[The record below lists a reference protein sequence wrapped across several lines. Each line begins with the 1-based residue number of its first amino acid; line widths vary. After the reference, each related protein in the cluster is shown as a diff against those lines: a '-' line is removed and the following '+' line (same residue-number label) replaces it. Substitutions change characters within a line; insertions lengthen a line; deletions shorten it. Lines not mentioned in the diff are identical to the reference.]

1 MPRKDA
7 EEMSEQCEPKSSTG
21 ILHPAGPL
29 LQIEQSIRSEIAA
42 ISPFV
47 DKLMVFIK
55 KCQCVPGNEIE
66 VEISLR
72 EALANGVV
80 HGNHEDPGKRVY
92 VECRCVPNEEVS
104 IVVRDEGAGFNSTEL
119 PDPTAAEQLQSMHG
133 RGIYL
138 MKTLMDEV
146 HFERGGTSVHMR
158 KNCAKT
164 DHIGRRL
171 L

>member
-1 MPRKDA
+1 
-7 EEMSEQCEPKSSTG
+7 MSEQWEPKSSTG

-55 KCQCVPGNEIE
+55 KCQCVPGNEID

-72 EALANGVV
+72 EALANGIV
-80 HGNHEDPGKRVY
+80 HGNHEDPRKHVY
-92 VECRCVPNEEVS
+92 VNCYCVPNEEVS
-104 IVVRDEGAGFNSTEL
+104 IVVRDEGAGFSSIEL
-119 PDPTAAEQLQSMHG
+119 PNPTAAKQLQLTHG

-146 HFERGGTSVHMR
+146 HFERGGTAVHMR

>member
-1 MPRKDA
+1 
-7 EEMSEQCEPKSSTG
+7 MSEQREPKSWTG
-21 ILHPAGPL
+21 MSHSAGTL
-29 LQIEQSIRSEIAA
+29 LQIEQSIRSEISA

-55 KCQCVPGNEIE
+55 ECQCVPGDEID

-72 EALANGVV
+72 EALANSIV
-80 HGNHEDPGKRVY
+80 HGNHGDPGKHVY
-92 VECRCVPNEEVS
+92 VDCRCLPNEEVS
-104 IVVRDEGAGFNSTEL
+104 IVVRDEGTGFSSTEL
-119 PDPTAAEQLQSMHG
+119 PDPAAAEQLQSTHG

-146 HFERGGTSVHMR
+146 HFERGGTVVHML
-158 KNCAKT
+158 KKCANA
-164 DHIGRRL
+164 DRLGRRL

>member
-1 MPRKDA
+1 V
-7 EEMSEQCEPKSSTG
+7 SEQSDPKPSTS
-21 ILHPAGPL
+21 ILHSAGPRF
-29 LQIEQSIRSEIAA
+29 QIEQSMRSEVAA

-55 KCQCVPGNEIE
+55 KCRCVAGNEVD

-72 EALANGVV
+72 EALANSVV
-80 HGNHEDPGKRVY
+80 HGNHEDPRKHVY
-92 VECRCVPNEEVS
+92 VDCRCVPNEEVS
-104 IVVRDEGAGFNSTEL
+104 IVVKDEGAGFSSTEL
-119 PDPTAAEQLQSMHG
+119 SDPTGVEQLQSTHG

-146 HFERGGTSVHMR
+146 HFERGGTVVRMQKKCVKAHR
-158 KNCAKT
+158 P
-164 DHIGRRL
+164 GRRL

>member
-1 MPRKDA
+1 
-7 EEMSEQCEPKSSTG
+7 MSEQCDPKPSTG

-29 LQIEQSIRSEIAA
+29 FQIEQSMRSEVRA

-55 KCQCVPGNEIE
+55 KCQCVPGNEAD

-72 EALANGVV
+72 EALANSVV
-80 HGNHEDPGKRVY
+80 HGNHEDPRKQVY
-92 VECRCVPNEEVS
+92 IDCRCVPDEEVS
-104 IVVRDEGAGFNSTEL
+104 IVVRDEGSGFSSTEL
-119 PDPTAAEQLQSMHG
+119 PNPTAAEQLQSMHG

-138 MKTLMDEV
+138 MKSLMDEV
-146 HFERGGTSVHMR
+146 HFERGGTVVRMR
-158 KNCAKT
+158 KKCARA
-164 DHIGRRL
+164 HRPARRL

>member
-1 MPRKDA
+1 
-7 EEMSEQCEPKSSTG
+7 MSQQSDPKPSTG

-29 LQIEQSIRSEIAA
+29 FHLEQSMRSEVAA

-47 DKLMVFIK
+47 DKLMVFIN
-55 KCQCVPGNEIE
+55 KCRCVAGNELD

-72 EALANGVV
+72 EALANSVV
-80 HGNHEDPGKRVY
+80 HGNHEDPRKRVY
-92 VECRCVPNEEVS
+92 VDCRCVPNEEVS
-104 IVVRDEGAGFNSTEL
+104 IVVRDEGAGFSSTEL
-119 PDPTAAEQLQSMHG
+119 SDPTGKEQLQSTHG

-146 HFERGGTSVHMR
+146 RFERGGTVVRMQ
-158 KNCAKT
+158 KKCAQA
-164 DHIGRRL
+164 HRPGRRL

>member
-1 MPRKDA
+1 VSKQSDTKP
-7 EEMSEQCEPKSSTG
+7 STS
-21 ILHPAGPL
+21 ILHTAGPL
-29 LQIEQSIRSEIAA
+29 FQIEQSMTSEVAA

-55 KCQCVPGNEIE
+55 KCQCVAGNEDD

-80 HGNHEDPGKRVY
+80 HGNHEDPGKHVY
-92 VECRCVPNEEVS
+92 VDCRCVPDEEVS
-104 IVVRDEGAGFNSTEL
+104 IVIRDEGSGFSSTEI
-119 PDPTAAEQLQSMHG
+119 PNPTTAEQLQSTHG

-146 HFERGGTSVHMR
+146 HFERGGTVVRMQQRCVKAHR
-158 KNCAKT
+158 P
-164 DHIGRRL
+164 GRRL